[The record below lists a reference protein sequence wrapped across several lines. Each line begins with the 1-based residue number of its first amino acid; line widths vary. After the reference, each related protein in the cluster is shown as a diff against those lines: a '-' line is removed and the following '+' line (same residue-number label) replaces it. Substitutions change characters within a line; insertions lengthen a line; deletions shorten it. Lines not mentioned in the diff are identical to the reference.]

1 MNFKTRSNSN
11 FNNYNKNINNKV
23 YDKNFII
30 VSMSIILLLIIVI
43 IIQQNKINNFL
54 YFFNKHLIT
63 NQDINSSISSISNI
77 KENILDVEKINNQE
91 SLKDKIFG
99 IKNFCNT
106 CYLNSSLQLIF
117 AQINFIGEDNF
128 FNFYY
133 NCIDYIDDNKLNI
146 ATALHSLYHAY
157 NLQDIQESQIIN
169 FLKFLSLD
177 FGNFDSPIILI
188 YNVFDVFMQ
197 KSNIFYN
204 AKFSTELFKISTC
217 NSESKSPLI
226 SFANIDLINHNESI
240 SPFYYGLPSSDIHKN
255 FFIRNNDIISNSLII
270 KKKEYGNRSF
280 FMTIVSDNVSIKNFE
295 DKNSMQQFMK
305 NIINIKQSSNPQE
318 LFQNVGKLS
327 IPVVFEFSDGLYVYK
342 ASLLGWIET
351 KDLHYVAN
359 ILDKNTVWNVNDNT
373 ITKVLEIKSDIIHI
387 NAPYITT
394 YGVERLI

>member
-11 FNNYNKNINNKV
+11 FNHYKKNTNNKV

-30 VSMSIILLLIIVI
+30 ISMSIILLLIIII

-63 NQDINSSISSISNI
+63 NKNVNNSISNI
-77 KENILDVEKINNQE
+77 KENILDIEKINNDKN
-91 SLKDKIFG
+91 LKDNIKIFG
-99 IKNFCNT
+99 IQNFCNT
-106 CYLNSSLQLIF
+106 CYLNASLQLIF
-117 AQINFIGEDNF
+117 SQINFIGESDF

-133 NCIDYIDDNKLNI
+133 NCIDYEEDSKLNI
-146 ATALHSLYHAY
+146 ATSLHSLYHAY

-169 FLKFLSLD
+169 FLKSLSLD
-177 FGNFDSPIILI
+177 FGSLDSPIMVI
-188 YNVFDVFMQ
+188 YNIFDVFMQ

-204 AKFSTELFKISTC
+204 EKFSTELFKISTC

-226 SFANIDLINHNESI
+226 SFANIDLMNHNESL
-240 SPFYYGLPSSDIHKN
+240 SPFYYGLPSNNIYEN
-255 FFIRNNDIISNSLII
+255 FFIRNNNIISNSLII
-270 KKKEYGNRSF
+270 KKKEYGNKSF
-280 FMTIVSDNVSIKNFE
+280 LMTIASDNVNIKNFE
-295 DKNSMQQFMK
+295 NKNSMKQFMQ
-305 NIINIKQSSNPQE
+305 NIINIKQSSNPKE

-327 IPVVFEFSDGLYVYK
+327 IPIIFEFSDGLYLYK

-351 KDLHYVAN
+351 KNLHYVAN
-359 ILDKNTVWNVNDNT
+359 ILDKNTVFNINDNT
-373 ITKVLEIKSDIIHI
+373 IIKVLEIKSDIIRI